1 MGFNI
6 AVSALLAET
15 VLPSSQTLQLVQGD
29 ITIETTD
36 AIANAANAYLHH
48 GGGVAGVISL
58 RGGPVIQEESDEW
71 IRKLR
76 PNHYASLSA
85 RLA

>member
-1 MGFNI
+1 MI
-6 AVSALLAET
+6 LTEAT
-15 VLPSSQTLQLVQGD
+15 LPSGQTLQIAGGS
-29 ITIETTD
+29 ITAETTD
-36 AIANAANAYLHH
+36 LIVNAANAYPQH

-58 RGGPVIQEESDEW
+58 RGGPVIQEENDEW

-76 PNHYASLSA
+76 SNHHASLSA

>member
-1 MGFNI
+1 MTVNT
-6 AVSALLAET
+6 LLIEHAFHT
-15 VLPSSQTLQLVQGD
+15 GQTLQLVQGD

-36 AIANAANAYLHH
+36 LIANAANAYPQH
-48 GGGVAGVISL
+48 GSGVAGVISL
-58 RGGPVIQEESDEW
+58 RGGPVIQEENDEW

-76 PNHYASLSA
+76 SNHHASLSA